1 MIHYDLRCAKD
12 HVFDAWF
19 RDSAAYDELARQR
32 KLSCPLCGSKKV
44 AKAPMAPRISKSV
57 GETAA
62 PAAVAAAEASGVGPI
77 PVVSGSQGGA
87 RMMAMMQDQREMLE
101 ALKQH
106 VEANCDYVGPD
117 FAEEARKIHYGE
129 TAKRGIY
136 GEATDE
142 EASALADE
150 GIEVQSL
157 PWPQRSD
164 A

>member
-19 RDSAAYDELARQR
+19 RDSAAYDALARQK
-32 KLSCPLCGSKKV
+32 KLVCPVCGSKKV
-44 AKAPMAPRISKSV
+44 VKAPMAPRIGRSHA
-57 GETAA
+57 EEPAMAEAA
-62 PAAVAAAEASGVGPI
+62 DTQQSPMAAAGAA
-77 PVVSGSQGGA
+77 QGG
-87 RMMAMMQDQREMLE
+87 RMMAMMQGRREMLE

-106 VEANCDYVGPD
+106 VEANCDYVGPN

-129 TAKRGIY
+129 TEKRGIY
-136 GEATDE
+136 GEATE
-142 EASALADE
+142 EEPNALAEE
-150 GIEVQSL
+150 GIDVQSL

>member
-19 RDSAAYDELARQR
+19 RDSAAFDELARQK
-32 KLSCPLCGSKKV
+32 KLSCPMCGSKKV
-44 AKAPMAPRISKSV
+44 VKAPMAPRIAKSV
-57 GETAA
+57 GEAEAPA
-62 PAAVAAAEASGVGPI
+62 PAAAPEPAMPQPAAGQAGP
-77 PVVSGSQGGA
+77 
-87 RMMAMMQDQREMLE
+87 RMMAMMQGRRQMLE

-106 VEANCDYVGPD
+106 VEANCDYVGAD

-129 TAKRGIY
+129 VEKRGIY
-136 GEATDE
+136 GEATEE

>member
-1 MIHYDLRCAKD
+1 
-12 HVFDAWF
+12 
-19 RDSAAYDELARQR
+19 
-32 KLSCPLCGSKKV
+32 
-44 AKAPMAPRISKSV
+44 MAPRIAKSV
-57 GETAA
+57 GQADA
-62 PAAVAAAEASGVGPI
+62 PAHVDASEAPPMAPAGNAGAGVP
-77 PVVSGSQGGA
+77 QGG
-87 RMMAMMQDQREMLE
+87 RMMAMMQGQREMLE

-106 VEANCDYVGPD
+106 VEANCDYVGPK

-129 TAKRGIY
+129 TEKRGIY
-136 GEATDE
+136 GEATEE